1 MTSCGMMSERE
12 KTRNFNAQTIID
24 DEKRGVFRVLQIGRA
39 KDEAKKLSK
48 RKGIMNSA
56 PPERSQRM
64 VPDQRWGDVWPA
76 ARTFHPSVVP
86 LPVRQGVT
94 QQKAQVIPG
103 KHVNTELMKIPN
115 FLHLTPPVISEH
127 CAAISKFCTEWPKG
141 LETEEDIAE
150 HFPVSVTTS
159 DYLNSSSSIRDR
171 RSRIVQLRINIKSLP
186 LDEHARDKLIR
197 LVGTRY
203 NEETGEILLVADR
216 CPYRGQ
222 NEDYCKYLL
231 TALLHESWKVED
243 WETKEMED
251 REMFIAKD
259 EIGGQREALET
270 LLNEG
275 ENEVNI
281 KQYKEEVRKMLGLP
295 ETIAVAEPVTN
306 S

>member
-1 MTSCGMMSERE
+1 MIL
-12 KTRNFNAQTIID
+12 F
-24 DEKRGVFRVLQIGRA
+24 
-39 KDEAKKLSK
+39 
-48 RKGIMNSA
+48 
-56 PPERSQRM
+56 
-64 VPDQRWGDVWPA
+64 
-76 ARTFHPSVVP
+76 
-86 LPVRQGVT
+86 
-94 QQKAQVIPG
+94 
-103 KHVNTELMKIPN
+103 
-115 FLHLTPPVISEH
+115 
-127 CAAISKFCTEWPKG
+127 
-141 LETEEDIAE
+141 
-150 HFPVSVTTS
+150 
-159 DYLNSSSSIRDR
+159 
-171 RSRIVQLRINIKSLP
+171 
-186 LDEHARDKLIR
+186 
-197 LVGTRY
+197 RY
-203 NEETGEILLVADR
+203 NEETGEILLVSDR